1 MKSTIVRTGAVLG
14 AAVVLSVGIVG
25 CGSGT
30 DGEAAPDAGG
40 ETISIDL
47 GTTTLEFP
55 EGTKPSIAMFAGS
68 GIAYQTAYQETVAK
82 LADEHGITIT
92 YFDSQFDPTTQ
103 LSQVRSA
110 IQDGKYNAF
119 MIENYSGEAACD
131 LLTKEAP
138 AAGIVVS
145 QLTNPTCDQAT
156 KPAGDEFWSPGTLNS
171 VGAISTVTYYTAW
184 VRDALAILDDDDP
197 TVAVLNGPPLV
208 AATLNTDA
216 AFADNGITPVAN
228 LNSDY
233 TTATALQQTSDI
245 LHANPDVDAIFTVG
259 PNLTVGV
266 VTALQQAGK
275 APGDVKVFEVGGTE
289 ANAKLVEDGWLT
301 MAVPYTPRTVATTA
315 VDQILLAFSGEQ
327 GPRFLPAL
335 NEGTAD
341 EPFQITQETTTQYEY
356 EY

>member
-1 MKSTIVRTGAVLG
+1 MIQATKRVAAALG
-14 AAVVLSVGIVG
+14 AIALSSLVLAGCSGGQETPAASGGSDVV
-25 CGSGT
+25 T
-30 DGEAAPDAGG
+30 
-40 ETISIDL
+40 IDL
-47 GTTTLEFP
+47 GSTTVDIP
-55 EGTKPSIAMFAGS
+55 AGTKPEIAMFAGS
-68 GIAYQTAYQETVAK
+68 GIAYQTAYQETVKELAAK
-82 LADEHGITIT
+82 YGINIT
-92 YFDSQFDPTTQ
+92 YFDSMFDPTTQ
-103 LSQVRSA
+103 LNQVRSA

-131 LLTKEAP
+131 LLTKDAP

-184 VRDALAILDDDDP
+184 VREAMKMLGDGDQK
-197 TVAVLNGPPLV
+197 VAVLNGPPLV
-208 AATLNTDA
+208 AATLNTDK
-216 AFADNGITPVAN
+216 AFADNDVTPVAN

-233 TTATALQQTSDI
+233 TTATALKQTSDI
-245 LHANPDVDAIFTVG
+245 LQANQDIDAIFTVG
-259 PNLTVGV
+259 PNMTVGV

-275 APGDVKVFEVGGTE
+275 KAGEVAVFEVGGTE

-315 VDQILLAFSGEQ
+315 VDEIIAAFEGKQ
-327 GPRFLPAL
+327 GAHFLPAL

-341 EPFQITQETTTQYEY
+341 DPFLITKDTTSSYPYEY
-356 EY
+356 